1 MATVNDLDEK
11 LPKKKP
17 EREELTTEQHIRR
30 RTLKA
35 FLGFGLAS
43 LVPYGVWKW
52 ITKQPRAGGLPKAFR
67 SVLNANEQVAN
78 SYFSH
83 ANLAPTFPKERAAKN
98 VRING
103 RDGLRSA
110 LDKEAWRLTVQQPGQ
125 KPLALTL
132 EDLKTLP
139 KQELIFEFKCI
150 EGWSQIQH
158 WGGVRFADF
167 VEKYQL
173 GQKTGSG
180 DWYQHVGMKTP
191 DGGYYVGIDT
201 PSALHPQTLLAYEMN
216 GEPLPD
222 LHGAP
227 LRLIIPVKYGV
238 KNLKRIG
245 SIWFSD
251 ERPRD
256 FWAERGYDYHVGL

>member
-1 MATVNDLDEK
+1 MAEINDIDET
-11 LPKKKP
+11 LPEKQPK
-17 EREELTTEQHIRR
+17 REELTTDQQIRR
-30 RTLKA
+30 RTIRA
-35 FLGFGLAS
+35 FAWFGVLS
-43 LVPYGVWKW
+43 FVPYGVWKW
-52 ITKQPRAGGLPKAFR
+52 IREQPKEAGLPKIFR
-67 SVLNANEQVAN
+67 EVFKTNEQVAN
-78 SYFSH
+78 RYFSDAH
-83 ANLAPTFPKERAAKN
+83 LAPTFPKERAAKN
-98 VRING
+98 VRVNG

-110 LDKEAWRLTVQQPGQ
+110 LDKDAWRLKVERSGQ
-125 KPLALTL
+125 KPLLISL
-132 EDLKTLP
+132 EELKAMP
-139 KQELIFEFKCI
+139 KQEIIFQFKCI

-158 WGGVRFADF
+158 WGGVNFAEF
-167 VEKYQL
+167 VKNYQL

-180 DWYQHVGMKTP
+180 DWYPYVGMKTP

-201 PSALHPQTLLAYEMN
+201 PSALHPQTILAYEMN
-216 GEPLPD
+216 DEPLSDP
-222 LHGAP
+222 HGAP